1 MKAKPT
7 KPDSEQVLKA
17 LKDFQRR
24 TVDHVFQ
31 RMYLDSDLTRRFL
44 VADEVGLGKTL
55 VARGLI
61 AKVVDHL
68 WDRVDRIDVVYI
80 CSNADI
86 ARQNIA
92 RLYIADKHDFTP
104 PSRLTL
110 LPLHLHGLK
119 DGRRLNFVAFTPGTS
134 FDLKSRRGT
143 GWERALLLR
152 ALRVH
157 WKLSGRAPYNVFSV
171 GMMNPENFIA
181 RCNEMD
187 NESVE
192 QDVIAAFLTRLD
204 KQELADK
211 SAGIPGLRQ
220 RFEKLC
226 GVFCRSD
233 ARPAQVDIEERNRV
247 LGDLRMQM
255 ALTCLDWLQPDLII
269 MDEFQR
275 FKHLLNVDVESSDQE
290 KGAWELA
297 QSLFAYQDKNSAVRV
312 LMLSATPYKLYTLN
326 DAQEE
331 DSHYKDLLG
340 SLGFLLNDKD
350 RTAKMERLLDA
361 YSKALHRLPDC
372 GMKALVQVK
381 TELELEMRRVM
392 ARTERLS
399 NSKDRNGMLREIPP
413 SMMAPESGDIEHYLG
428 HARVGRSLGCGSLVD
443 YWKSAP
449 YLLNFMEDY
458 EIKRAFQ
465 NRTESNTD
473 PAVRQE
479 LVNSPGILLSHAN
492 LKRYRAIDPY
502 NARLRGLIH
511 DVVESGAFK
520 LLWLPASL
528 PYYQLYDEFAQPE
541 VATFTKRLVFS
552 CWNVVPKV
560 IAALV
565 SYEAERRCQLL
576 QNPKAIN
583 TPEARKKKRPLLR
596 FAFSDDR
603 LTGMPILGIIY
614 PAEHLARLTDPL
626 TLAQENL
633 STSPGVS
640 PFPEVFQRAKNRVK
654 SALDTIK
661 VTQHTEGAADEDWY
675 WAAPVLM
682 DLVHQPE
689 ATAKWLEQTAL
700 SQLWTGVEDGQ
711 EQDQESRWHEHVAKL
726 RKLCAEF
733 HAGALEL
740 GRQPD
745 DLVDVLTWDGIS
757 GPGCCCLRS
766 LSRFGFTDCQLES
779 RNAAATMAYGFLT
792 LFNLPESMAIIR
804 GSRGGEETMEPYWL
818 QVLKYSAA
826 GCLQSVLDEYV
837 HILRESLGR
846 IDSPAAITLSDIAQ
860 AVASVLRLRTS
871 RVGYDH
877 IFAKQ
882 RYHLKLKSQFMR
894 VRYAMRFGKQETE
907 EGGEPTREDLVRAAF
922 NSPFW
927 PFIMATTSIG
937 QEGLDFHQYCHAIVH
952 WNLPTNPVDLEQ
964 REGRIHRYKGHAV
977 RKNLA
982 QNYRHATTEGS
993 DPWAAMFRKARQ
1005 DCSPGV
1011 SEIEPYW
1018 VLKGGASIERHV
1030 PAMPA
1035 SIDEVR
1041 LAQLKRSVSLYRLA
1055 FGQLR
1060 QADLVDF
1067 LGSHLDERR
1076 IEELSRTILLN
1087 LQPPETTGIS
1097 DTVSSQNPQRTQ

>member
-1 MKAKPT
+1 MKTKPT

-31 RMYLDSDLTRRFL
+31 RMYLDHDLTRRFL

-68 WDRVDRIDVVYI
+68 WDRGDRINVVYI

-92 RLYIADKHDFTP
+92 RLYIADKQDFTP

-110 LPLHLHGLK
+110 LPLYLHGLK

-134 FDLKSRRGT
+134 FDLKSRHGT

-152 ALRVH
+152 ALREH
-157 WKLSGRAPYNVFSV
+157 WQLFGRAPQNVLSV
-171 GMMNPENFIA
+171 GIMYPENFIA
-181 RCNEMD
+181 RCKEMD
-187 NESVE
+187 DECVE
-192 QDVIAAFLTRLD
+192 EDVIAAFLARLD
-204 KQELADK
+204 KQEVADK
-211 SAGIPGLRQ
+211 LAGQPALRL
-220 RFEKLC
+220 RFDKLC

-233 ARPAQVDIEERNRV
+233 ARPAQADIEERNQV
-247 LGDLRMQM
+247 LGELRMQM
-255 ALTCLDWLQPDLII
+255 AMTCLDWLQPDLII

-275 FKHLLNVDVESSDQE
+275 FKHLLNVGDDSSEQE
-290 KGAWELA
+290 RGAYELA
-297 QSLFAYQDKNSAVRV
+297 KSLFEYQDIHSAVRV
-312 LMLSATPYKLYTLN
+312 LMLSATPYKMYTLN
-326 DAQEE
+326 DAQEA
-331 DSHYKDLLG
+331 DSHYKDLMG

-350 RTAKMERLLDA
+350 RTARVERLLDA
-361 YSKALHRLPDC
+361 YSKALHQISDG
-372 GMKALVQVK
+372 GMEALVQVK
-381 TELELEMRRVM
+381 TDLELEMRRVM

-399 NSKDRNGMLREIPP
+399 NSKNRNGMLREIPS

-428 HARVGRSLGCGSLVD
+428 HARVGRSLGSGSLMD

-458 EIKRAFQ
+458 EIKRAFED
-465 NRTESNTD
+465 RTESNTD
-473 PAVRQE
+473 PALRQA
-479 LVNSPGILLSHAN
+479 LLDAPGILLSHAD
-492 LKRYRAIDPY
+492 LKRYRAVDPC

-511 DVVESGAFK
+511 DVVESGACK

-528 PYYQLYDEFAQPE
+528 PYYQLIDEFAQPK

-565 SYEAERRCQLL
+565 SYEAERRCQLQ

-583 TPEARKKKRPLLR
+583 TPDARKKKRPLLR

-603 LTGMPILGIIY
+603 LTGMPVLGIIY
-614 PAEHLARLTDPL
+614 PAGHLASLTDPL
-626 TLAQENL
+626 ALAKENL
-633 STSPGVS
+633 PTSPGTL
-640 PFPEVFQRAKNRVK
+640 PFSAIFDQAKNRVK

-661 VTQHTEGAADEDWY
+661 VTQHSEGAADEDWY
-675 WAAPVLM
+675 WAAPFLM
-682 DLVHQPE
+682 DLVHQPKE
-689 ATAKWLEQTAL
+689 TLRWLEQESLPQFWA
-700 SQLWTGVEDGQ
+700 GIED
-711 EQDQESRWHEHVAKL
+711 DQEKEEEGRWHEHVAKL
-726 RKLCAEF
+726 RKFSADF
-733 HAGALEL
+733 RSGKLEL
-740 GRQPD
+740 GRKPD
-745 DLVDVLTWDGIS
+745 DLEDVLTWIGIS

-766 LSRFGFTDCQLES
+766 LSRFGFKYCRLKS
-779 RNAAATMAYGFLT
+779 RNAAATMAYGFLA
-792 LFNLPESMAIIR
+792 LFNQPESMAIIR
-804 GSRGGEETMEPYWL
+804 GTRGGEETVEPYWL

-826 GCLQSVLDEYV
+826 GCVQSMLDEYV
-837 HILRESLGR
+837 QVLRESLGR
-846 IDSPAAITLSDIAQ
+846 IDSPHAITLSDIAQ

-882 RYHLKLKSQFMR
+882 RHHLKLKSQFMR

-907 EGGEPTREDLVRAAF
+907 DGGEPTREDLVRAAF

-927 PFIMATTSIG
+927 PFVMATTSIG

-982 QNYRHATTEGS
+982 QNYRHAITEGS
-993 DPWAAMFRKARQ
+993 DPWTAMFQKARR
-1005 DCSPGV
+1005 DCSSGA

-1018 VLKGGASIERHV
+1018 VLKGDASIERHV

-1035 SIDEVR
+1035 SMDEVR
-1041 LAQLKRSVSLYRLA
+1041 LAGLKRSVSLYRLA

-1087 LQPPETTGIS
+1087 LQPPETTRDSNPG
-1097 DTVSSQNPQRTQ
+1097 TSQSPERNP

>member
-1 MKAKPT
+1 MKPQPSKPN
-7 KPDSEQVLKA
+7 SEHVLKA

-152 ALRVH
+152 TLRGH
-157 WKLSGRAPYNVFSV
+157 WNLSGRAPYNVFSI
-171 GMMNPENFIA
+171 GMMNPENFIS
-181 RCNEMD
+181 RCNEMN

-192 QDVIAAFLTRLD
+192 ENVIAAFQVRLD
-204 KQELADK
+204 KQERADK
-211 SAGIPGLRQ
+211 SAGLPGLRQ

-275 FKHLLNVDVESSDQE
+275 FKHLLSVDDGSSEQE

-297 QSLFAYQDKNSAVRV
+297 QSLFAYQDIHSAVRV
-312 LMLSATPYKLYTLN
+312 LMLSATPYKMYTLN
-326 DAQEE
+326 DTQEA

-340 SLGFLLNDKD
+340 SLGFLLNDKA
-350 RTAKMERLLDA
+350 RTANVERLLDA
-361 YSKALHRLPDC
+361 YSKALHRLTDG
-372 GMKALVQVK
+372 GMAALVQVK

-399 NSKDRNGMLREIPP
+399 NSRDRNGMLREIPP
-413 SMMAPESGDIEHYLG
+413 SMMAPEARDIEHYLG
-428 HARVGRSLGCGSLVD
+428 HARVGRSLGSGSLVD

-458 EIKRAFQ
+458 EIKRSFQ
-465 NRTESNTD
+465 DRTESNTD
-473 PAVRQE
+473 PAVRQ
-479 LVNSPGILLSHAN
+479 LLLDAPGILLSHSDM
-492 LKRYRAIDPY
+492 KRYRAIDPC

-511 DVVESGAFK
+511 DVVESGACK
-520 LLWLPASL
+520 LLWLPTSL

-596 FAFSDDR
+596 FAFSDNR

-614 PAEHLARLTDPL
+614 PPAHLARLTDPL

-633 STSPGVS
+633 STSPGAS
-640 PFPEVFQRAKNRVK
+640 PFAEIFQKAKNRVK
-654 SALDTIK
+654 SALDDIK

-689 ATAKWLEQTAL
+689 AAAKWLEQTAL
-700 SQLWTGVEDGQ
+700 PQLWTGVEE

-733 HAGALEL
+733 HAGSLEL

-745 DLVDVLTWDGIS
+745 DLVDVLTWIGIS
-757 GPGCCCLRS
+757 GLGSCCLRS
-766 LSRFGFTDCQLES
+766 LSRFGFSDCQLES

-804 GSRGGEETMEPYWL
+804 GARGGEETVEPYWL

-846 IDSPAAITLSDIAQ
+846 IDSPAAITLADIAQ

-882 RYHLKLKSQFMR
+882 RHHLKLKSQFMR

-927 PFIMATTSIG
+927 PFVMATTSIG

-982 QNYRHATTEGS
+982 QNYRHAISEGC
-993 DPWAAMFRKARQ
+993 DPWAAMFRKARLE
-1005 DCSPGV
+1005 CSPGV

-1018 VLKGGASIERHV
+1018 VLKGDASIERHV

-1067 LGSHLDERR
+1067 LGSHLDQRR
-1076 IEELSRTILLN
+1076 IDELSQTILLN
-1087 LQPPETTGIS
+1087 LQPPETTVIS
-1097 DTVSSQNPQRTQ
+1097 APGSSQSPQRSP